1 MFPSHDVSQCFPV
14 TIRFGFPSHD
24 MRKAGLNP
32 ALAYQ
37 NGGASA
43 PPVDRIA
50 AVNTEPQMYA
60 DFYFRYKCARPMP
73 MYGVPGNIDRF

>member
-1 MFPSHDVSQCFPV
+1 MVFITKIIHVFL
-14 TIRFGFPSHD
+14 FGHIP
-24 MRKAGLNP
+24 
-32 ALAYQ
+32 LAYQ

-43 PPVDRIA
+43 PTGAMASLTAPRKGDIG

-73 MYGVPGNIDRF
+73 MYGVPGNMDRF